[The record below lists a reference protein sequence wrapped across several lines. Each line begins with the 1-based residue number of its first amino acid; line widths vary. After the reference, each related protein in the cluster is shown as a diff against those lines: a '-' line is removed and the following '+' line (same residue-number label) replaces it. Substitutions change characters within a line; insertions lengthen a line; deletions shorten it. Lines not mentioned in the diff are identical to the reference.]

1 MPDWITESIGYT
13 ACMAP
18 LLVMPAVIGIVLLAT
33 YGRDPL
39 SRMAAFFTL
48 KPAVASPLWGAILI
62 WTRSYNLNESSP
74 AFLLSMLP
82 GAILT
87 LIIVWK
93 FRSLFRGPQSRWAWI
108 LLGLDGVRW
117 SNSLYFSS
125 SPHPVLGM
133 VSVGIATMMPTL
145 YALVAL
151 GVATRCRA

>member
-1 MPDWITESIGYT
+1 MPDWITDAITYT

-18 LLVMPAVIGIVLLAT
+18 LLLMPAVIGIVLLAA

-48 KPAVASPLWGAILI
+48 KPVVASPLWGAILV
-62 WTRSYNLNESSP
+62 WTGSYNLNGSDP

-87 LIIVWK
+87 LWIVWI
-93 FRSLFRGPQSRWAWI
+93 FRSLFRGPQSRWALI

-117 SNSLYFSS
+117 SNSLFFSW

-133 VSVGIATMMPTL
+133 VSASIATMLPTL
-145 YALVAL
+145 YAFVAL
-151 GVATRCRA
+151 AVISWRRA

>member
-1 MPDWITESIGYT
+1 MPDWMTNALGYMV
-13 ACMAP
+13 CMAP
-18 LLVMPAVIGIVLLAT
+18 LLLMPAVIGIVILAA

-48 KPAVASPLWGAILI
+48 KPVVASPLWGAILI
-62 WTRSYNLNESSP
+62 WTRSHNLNESDP

-87 LIIVWK
+87 LLIVWK
-93 FRSLFRGPQSRWAWI
+93 FRSLFRGAQSRWAWT

-117 SNSLYFSS
+117 SNSLFLSS

-133 VSVGIATMMPTL
+133 VSVGIATAMPTL

-151 GVATRCRA
+151 AVASWRRK

>member
-1 MPDWITESIGYT
+1 MPDWITESTGYT

-18 LLVMPAVIGIVLLAT
+18 LLLMPAVIGIVLLAA

-39 SRMAAFFTL
+39 SRMAASFTL
-48 KPAVASPLWGAILI
+48 KPVVAAPLWGAILI
-62 WTRSYNLNESSP
+62 WTGSFNRNGSDP

-82 GAILT
+82 GGILT
-87 LIIVWK
+87 LFIVWK
-93 FRSLFRGPQSRWAWI
+93 FRSLFRGPQPHWAWI

-117 SNSLYFSS
+117 SNSLFFSS

-133 VSVGIATMMPTL
+133 VSVGVATMMPTL

-151 GVATRCRA
+151 AVATRRRK

>member
-1 MPDWITESIGYT
+1 
-13 ACMAP
+13 MAP
-18 LLVMPAVIGIVLLAT
+18 LLVMPAVIGIVILAA

-48 KPAVASPLWGAILI
+48 KPVVAAPLWGAILI
-62 WTRSYNLNESSP
+62 WTRSYNLNETGP

-87 LIIVWK
+87 LLIVWK
-93 FRSLFRGPQSRWAWI
+93 FRSLFRGAQSRWAWI

-117 SNSLYFSS
+117 SNSLFLSW

-133 VSVGIATMMPTL
+133 VSVSVATVMPTL
-145 YALVAL
+145 CALVAL
-151 GVATRCRA
+151 GVATRRRA